1 MGLVTRASTAQMDVS
16 TGQFA
21 PQITGLVAGEDLDVA
36 APCYIKSSDG
46 KVYMSNGTAANE
58 AAEVAGFAPRAV
70 KSGQPVTLFGQGTRF
85 GYGSG
90 LTPGDVLYVGATAGR
105 LDTAATVGDPEGV
118 AQVITAT
125 DIRVLRD
132 KPANLLTTA
141 EIVDGAVTKAKL
153 AGGFLAAAVVA
164 GAAAGNFTVT
174 GIATADELVTVL
186 YFAGAGTDV
195 TNVADLTSEF
205 TVTAANTINN
215 TGGTATT
222 GGKLVVLYLDL
233 S

>member
-1 MGLVTRASTAQMDVS
+1 MALVTRASTAQMDVS

-46 KVYMSNGTAANE
+46 KVYMSNATAANE
-58 AAEVAGFAPRAV
+58 AAEVAGFTPRAV
-70 KSGQPVTLFGQGTRF
+70 KSGQPVTLFGKGVRF

-105 LDTAATVGDPEGV
+105 LDTAPTVGDVEGV

-132 KPANLLTTA
+132 APSKVANGL
-141 EIVDGAVTKAKL
+141 VKV
-153 AGGFLAAAVVA
+153 FLAA
-164 GAAAGNFTVT
+164 GAAAGNVTVT
-174 GIATADELVTVL
+174 GIATGDKLVSVL
-186 YFAGAGTDV
+186 RMIGAGTDV
-195 TNVADLTSEF
+195 TDVSDLTSEF

-215 TGGTATT
+215 TGGTATS
-222 GGKLVVLYLDL
+222 GSRLVVLYLDL
-233 S
+233 T